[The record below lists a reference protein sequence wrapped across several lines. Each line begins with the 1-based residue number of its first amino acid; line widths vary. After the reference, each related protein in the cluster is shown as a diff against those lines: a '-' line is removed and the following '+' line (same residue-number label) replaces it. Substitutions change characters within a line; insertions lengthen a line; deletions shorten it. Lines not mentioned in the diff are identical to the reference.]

1 MDQLIWR
8 LRSLLE
14 KQSTCPPVFWEHRI
28 GRYVKILLEYL
39 KSHGLYDGDAERIAV
54 VTRLS
59 DFHDVGKSRV
69 PLEILTKPGKLT
81 DKERVLVEKHPIWGW
96 EIISTAAKE
105 AGADDTI
112 ASLAGDICLF
122 HHERWDGK
130 GYPMGLKGNEISL
143 EIQAV
148 ALADAYD
155 ALCSARF
162 YKKTMTRK
170 RALEMI
176 YAGECGD
183 FPLELCKALKEATE
197 IFQIA

>member
-69 PLEILTKPGKLT
+69 PLE
-81 DKERVLVEKHPIWGW
+81 
-96 EIISTAAKE
+96 
-105 AGADDTI
+105 
-112 ASLAGDICLF
+112 
-122 HHERWDGK
+122 
-130 GYPMGLKGNEISL
+130 
-143 EIQAV
+143 
-148 ALADAYD
+148 
-155 ALCSARF
+155 
-162 YKKTMTRK
+162 
-170 RALEMI
+170 MI
-176 YAGECGD
+176 YTGECGD